1 MSAYIA
7 LSAQRGE
14 EKGRPEATGSRRKS
28 RHKSWHVLCNI
39 HLYCKY
45 CAMEVMRILLMRKKL
60 STVWMCF
67 AILGN
72 IAYSCLIVFINSIII
87 TTVVIFFINKGRGVS
102 INAEDYL
109 FTPPRPMHILP
120 VANLLT
126 TRLVIMKIISG
137 ITRLV
142 IMKIRIGT
150 TKNLQESLGNLSGNL
165 IGICSSKA
173 FLSFKL
179 SVTIFSRVVPSWVTK
194 QIQFGREIFL
204 RN

>member
-1 MSAYIA
+1 
-7 LSAQRGE
+7 
-14 EKGRPEATGSRRKS
+14 
-28 RHKSWHVLCNI
+28 
-39 HLYCKY
+39 
-45 CAMEVMRILLMRKKL
+45 
-60 STVWMCF
+60 MCI

-126 TRLVIMKIISG
+126 TRLVIMKI
-137 ITRLV
+137 
-142 IMKIRIGT
+142 RIGT
-150 TKNLQESLGNLSGNL
+150 TKNLQESLGISGNL

-173 FLSFKL
+173 FLSFEL
-179 SVTIFSRVVPSWVTK
+179 SVTILSRVVPSWVTK
-194 QIQFGREIFL
+194 QIQLGRRFS
-204 RN
+204 